1 MDYNKLLE
9 EYNKLKEENL
19 HLKELLKKNN
29 ITYNF
34 VEKSKLSL
42 IEKISIF
49 KSYFKGNSEAF
60 VEKYYKKDGNKGY
73 FVVCENKNTSL
84 CKIKPGVI
92 KPCSNCL
99 NKQYANLKDEYLY
112 EHMKGIKS

>member
-49 KSYFKGNSEAF
+49 KSYFKGNSSVFA
-60 VEKYYKKDGNKGY
+60 EKYYKKDGSNK
-73 FVVCENKNTSL
+73 VNPISWTK
-84 CKIKPGVI
+84 
-92 KPCSNCL
+92 
-99 NKQYANLKDEYLY
+99 
-112 EHMKGIKS
+112 

>member
-42 IEKISIF
+42 IEKYQYSNLILKVIR
-49 KSYFKGNSEAF
+49 AF
-60 VEKYYKKDGNKGY
+60 LQKNIIKKM
-73 FVVCENKNTSL
+73 VVKAIL
-84 CKIKPGVI
+84 LYVKIKIP
-92 KPCSNCL
+92 
-99 NKQYANLKDEYLY
+99 LY
-112 EHMKGIKS
+112 VK

>member
-49 KSYFKGNSEAF
+49 KSYFKGNSSVFA
-60 VEKYYKKDGNKGY
+60 EKYYKKM
-73 FVVCENKNTSL
+73 VVKAIL
-84 CKIKPGVI
+84 LYVKIKIP
-92 KPCSNCL
+92 
-99 NKQYANLKDEYLY
+99 LY
-112 EHMKGIKS
+112 VK

>member
-49 KSYFKGNSEAF
+49 KS
-60 VEKYYKKDGNKGY
+60 
-73 FVVCENKNTSL
+73 VC
-84 CKIKPGVI
+84 
-92 KPCSNCL
+92 
-99 NKQYANLKDEYLY
+99 
-112 EHMKGIKS
+112 